1 MFKIISAA
9 CSVSGGFRKIPRTS
23 AIGSFDRKYSVH
35 YFKDEDQNDNDG
47 VMQKRKAAF
56 LDRKIYKGLSLT
68 LDVFRDLQHKYAFL
82 RVTPPVVNIDV
93 HQVSSSFWM
102 RFASHTN
109 DKYDLLEAWNLMATS
124 SVPLDSEEVE
134 ATKGKIVTRLCNSF
148 EDFSYAELSDILF
161 NLRILYSNQALLK
174 EFSKSLD
181 KHLTEKMK
189 LKLMTDQVLE
199 EDIDQCLKVSFTWL
213 RALMESEKYKLP
225 KATEILESRERE
237 DVTSKMKGFHNGE
250 MLKILLGQH
259 IHTLNSQQ
267 LLFCLFLCGLQKR
280 FPSNTHRV
288 KKGETFPVSLLLYE
302 ALCKIL
308 PELSPREIGILFN
321 SLHLSN
327 LHLETEHATLRTA
340 GLHCLI
346 NYDNSEVARDQFIIS
361 SLAKFLS
368 KRGSENHI
376 HCVKVMDKYR
386 HHLAK
391 FDSYAIVRLLQ
402 FVVPGKPTNA
412 ESKQFLSSLCSSLSP
427 QLRSMR
433 IKDLEILAN
442 GLYFLNNKEVT
453 RDLGDKIAEAVPQCN
468 WGDVRSG
475 RSFVYLMQTLAKM
488 GTIDIE
494 GINTIMTNA
503 NKCKMERLDTVQG
516 LSKAVEFLFE
526 LNIPLMRNV
535 NTDFII
541 KSNKFLFRN
550 SLFCLLQLDGM
561 REIYNIDCVKLDPKL
576 RGKLT
581 KYFHSLPEHNF
592 DFNVQSY
599 SNVDGNIDCKSFNE
613 TTKGFIHRDLANILG
628 GEKYIWTGHP
638 YPHST
643 SSVIILR
650 KVYGEFHPIPDG
662 FKTFDRDHIV
672 KPRNEKSE
680 RFIVLVIPK
689 KEHTDFDG
697 NMFGPLETQMKD
709 LKRLGYEPIFI
720 HWVEYY
726 RHLKRKRNLSYIR
739 KLLKSK

>member
-1 MFKIISAA
+1 MFKIIAA
-9 CSVSGGFRKIPRTS
+9 AYRVSGGTGKIPRTS
-23 AIGSFDRKYSVH
+23 VTGSFDRQYCVQ
-35 YFKDEDQNDNDG
+35 YFKDKDKNDNNG
-47 VMQKRKAAF
+47 AMHKRKAAF

-124 SVPLDSEEVE
+124 SVLLDSEEME

-189 LKLMTDQVLE
+189 LKLMKDEVLE
-199 EDIDQCLKVSFTWL
+199 EEIDECLKVSFTWL
-213 RALMESEKYKLP
+213 RALMESKKHKLP
-225 KATEILESRERE
+225 KATDILESRE
-237 DVTSKMKGFHNGE
+237 DITSKMKGFHNGE
-250 MLKILLGQH
+250 MLKILLGKH
-259 IHTLNSQQ
+259 IHSLNSQQ

-280 FPSNTHRV
+280 YPSNTHRV
-288 KKGETFPVSLLLYE
+288 KKGETLPVSLLLYE
-302 ALCKIL
+302 TLCKIL
-308 PELSPREIGILFN
+308 PELSPREVGILFN

-327 LHLETEHATLRTA
+327 LHLETEHTTLRTA

-346 NYDNSEVARDQFIIS
+346 NYDNSKVARDQFIIS

-368 KRGSENHI
+368 KRGSENHL

-402 FVVPGKPTNA
+402 FVVPGKPTKA
-412 ESKQFLSSLCSSLSP
+412 ESKQFLSALCSSLSP

-453 RDLGDKIAEAVPQCN
+453 GDMGDRIAEAVPQCN

-475 RSFVYLMQTLAKM
+475 RSYVYLVQTLAKM

-494 GINTIMTNA
+494 GINTIMTAA
-503 NKCKMERLDTVQG
+503 NKCKMERLDTVHG

-526 LNIPLMRNV
+526 LNIPLMKNA
-535 NTDFII
+535 NTDIII

-581 KYFHSLPEHNF
+581 KYLHSLPEHNF
-592 DFNVQSY
+592 DFNVQNY
-599 SNVDGNIDCKSFNE
+599 SNLEGNIDCKSFNE

-628 GEKYIWTGHP
+628 GEEYIWTGHP

-662 FKTFDRDHIV
+662 FKTFTRDHIV
-672 KPRNEKSE
+672 KPRNEKGE
-680 RFIVLVIPK
+680 KFIVLVIPK

-697 NMFGPLETQMKD
+697 NLFGPLETQMKD
-709 LKRLGYEPIFI
+709 LKSLGYEPIFI

-726 RHLKRKRNLSYIR
+726 RHLKRKRNLSYLR
-739 KLLKSK
+739 QLLKSK

>member
-1 MFKIISAA
+1 MFKFIATAFRTSR
-9 CSVSGGFRKIPRTS
+9 GFRKIPKTS
-23 AIGSFDRKYSVH
+23 VIVSSDRKYCIH
-35 YFKDEDQNDNDG
+35 NFKDEDNNIDSDG
-47 VMQKRKAAF
+47 ARQKRKAAYM
-56 LDRKIYKGLSLT
+56 DRKIYKGLNLT
-68 LDVFRDLQHKYAFL
+68 LDVFRDLQHKYSFL
-82 RVTPPVVNIDV
+82 RITPPVVNIDV

-109 DKYDLLEAWNLMATS
+109 DKYDLLEAWNLMASS
-124 SVPLDSEEVE
+124 SVVLESEEME
-134 ATKGKIVTRLCNSF
+134 ATKRKIVTRLCNSF

-161 NLRILYSNQALLK
+161 NLRILYSNPQLLK
-174 EFSKSLD
+174 EFSQSLD

-189 LKLMTDQVLE
+189 LMLMKEEVLE
-199 EDIDQCLKVSFTWL
+199 GEIDQCLKVSFTWL
-213 RALMESEKYKLP
+213 RALMESEKFKLP
-225 KATEILESRERE
+225 KITEIVKSR
-237 DVTSKMKGFHNGE
+237 DDITFKIKGIHNRE
-250 MLKILLGQH
+250 MLKILLEKH
-259 IHTLNSQQ
+259 IHSLNSQQ
-267 LLFCLFLCGLQKR
+267 LMFSLFLCGHQKR
-280 FPSNTHRV
+280 YPSNTHRV

-302 ALCKIL
+302 TLCNIL
-308 PELSPREIGILFN
+308 PELSPREVGILFN

-346 NYDNSEVARDQFIIS
+346 NYDNSKVARDQFIIS

-368 KRGSENHI
+368 KRGSENHL

-386 HHLAK
+386 HHLSK
-391 FDSYAIVRLLQ
+391 FESYAIVRLLQ
-402 FVVPGKPTNA
+402 FVVPGKPTKA
-412 ESKQFLSSLCSSLSP
+412 ESNQFLRALCSSLSS
-427 QLRSMR
+427 QLKSMR

-453 RDLGDKIAEAVPQCN
+453 GDMSDKIAEAVLQCN

-494 GINTIMTNA
+494 GINTIMTAA

-535 NTDFII
+535 NTDYII

-561 REIYNIDCVKLDPKL
+561 REIYNIDCMKLDPKL

-581 KYFHSLPEHNF
+581 KYFHALPEHNF
-592 DFNVQSY
+592 DFNFQNY
-599 SNVDGNIDCKSFNE
+599 SNLEGNIDCKSFNE
-613 TTKGFIHRDLANILG
+613 TTKGFIHRDLTNILG
-628 GEKYIWTGHP
+628 GEEYIWTGHP

-643 SSVIILR
+643 SSVIILK
-650 KVYGEFHPIPDG
+650 KVYGEFHPISEG
-662 FKTFDRDHIV
+662 FKTFTRDHII
-672 KPRNEKSE
+672 KQRNDKREK
-680 RFIVLVIPK
+680 FIVLVIPK

-697 NMFGPLETQMKD
+697 NMLGPLETQMKD
-709 LKRLGYEPIFI
+709 LKTLGYEPIFV

-726 RHLKRKRNLSYIR
+726 RHLKIKRNLSYIR